1 MSFEPNP
8 NTDIVGWV
16 EFHLPR
22 AIAWAEEE
30 SARTREVRRHNLQ
43 AAVDRGACILGH
55 ALGEGPYLYDRTRK
69 CGYCYSAVKFR
80 DTGEI

>member
-1 MSFEPNP
+1 MTFEPNLESDP
-8 NTDIVGWV
+8 VGWV
-16 EFHLPR
+16 KFHLPR

-30 SARTREVRRHNLQ
+30 ADKQREARRRNLQ

-55 ALGEGPYLYDRTRK
+55 ELVEGPYLYDRTHK

-80 DTGEI
+80 DTGEV